1 MALKKGGTL
10 VNDKRLREKR
20 RNKDHPVMDR
30 CGEGE
35 KLVKQPKQVIKIKNP
50 YFLLHYRIKKKNCR
64 GMWSRQH

>member
-1 MALKKGGTL
+1 
-10 VNDKRLREKR
+10 
-20 RNKDHPVMDR
+20 MDR

-35 KLVKQPKQVIKIKNP
+35 KLVKQPKQVIKINP